1 MKAASSQSIFANLIY
16 LGGAR
21 AGAICMGFVTTSHLA
36 HVLGTENFGIA
47 NFSVAYISYFMIVV
61 GLGYETFLAREI
73 AHDSTQLVRLVNSMM
88 SVRLVLASG
97 MILILVVSV
106 PFLGLSAIGR
116 KVLLIQGFMLFTSVI
131 ALTPVYQGLQR
142 MRVVAWR
149 EFLANLLS
157 MVAILFLVRVPE
169 DVVAAAYISIA
180 VPVLTNS
187 LLLFHYVQEFR
198 FPRIRFPGRRELQ
211 DAHASL
217 TLFWSMLMV
226 TLTYNMHILL
236 LGLMRSESEV
246 GLFSASWKLFN
257 FAIVLPNLIS
267 ALFMPRIANQ
277 SGRPHERREST
288 QIYMQTV
295 LMCAVPIV
303 VFGEALAP
311 QIITVLF
318 GVAYLPAL
326 PSVAL
331 LLLNALVVSLNIGFG
346 TPLIAVGRQRLFSRV
361 MTTGAAFGLV
371 FNLILIPPFGINGAA
386 VATLIDEVAI
396 LIMLLVNRPEGSVQH
411 AADAGL
417 RCLLAAI
424 PAGVIAHLVP
434 MLPFAAN
441 SNLIGLLSGAGAGSA
456 AYVLGLTL
464 LRVDVLDF
472 AATLKGMK

>member
-36 HVLGTENFGIA
+36 HVLGANFGIA

-116 KVLLIQGFMLFTSVI
+116 KVLLIQEFMLFTSVI

-169 DVVAAAYISIA
+169 DVVAATYISIA

-246 GLFSASWKLFN
+246 GRFRQAGNCSTSPSCCRTLFPPCSC
-257 FAIVLPNLIS
+257 
-267 ALFMPRIANQ
+267 R
-277 SGRPHERREST
+277 G
-288 QIYMQTV
+288 
-295 LMCAVPIV
+295 
-303 VFGEALAP
+303 
-311 QIITVLF
+311 
-318 GVAYLPAL
+318 
-326 PSVAL
+326 
-331 LLLNALVVSLNIGFG
+331 
-346 TPLIAVGRQRLFSRV
+346 SRTRV
-361 MTTGAAFGLV
+361 
-371 FNLILIPPFGINGAA
+371 
-386 VATLIDEVAI
+386 
-396 LIMLLVNRPEGSVQH
+396 
-411 AADAGL
+411 AGL
-417 RCLLAAI
+417 TNDASPRRSTCRR
-424 PAGVIAHLVP
+424 
-434 MLPFAAN
+434 
-441 SNLIGLLSGAGAGSA
+441 S
-456 AYVLGLTL
+456 
-464 LRVDVLDF
+464 
-472 AATLKGMK
+472 